1 MGVGGPGHGVAQR
14 RARERVRRKRQ
25 VHVVVRREAPEDLR
39 PPDAGGVRVLRRPR
53 QREEREELGAP
64 VPPRGLKLHRQ
75 RGELAEGVEG
85 AELRAPRV
93 GPEPPEDSTTEPL
106 FLRRL
111 YSVVVEKRVTTRKK
125 RMRLR
130 RKYFVERV
138 LSQNVWVMKVE
149 DTTTSILNHARTST
163 FQRLPFFA
171 ERAVSATST

>member
-1 MGVGGPGHGVAQR
+1 MSSRWLLPNVLSKCWQLF
-14 RARERVRRKRQ
+14 ARFR
-25 VHVVVRREAPEDLR
+25 L
-39 PPDAGGVRVLRRPR
+39 PDESLLKFCNFQLPD
-53 QREEREELGAP
+53 EELGAP

-163 FQRLPFFA
+163 STIAFFC
-171 ERAVSATST
+171 